1 MRAFTLH
8 CMEQALKE
16 SNADAL
22 HVAAQILLTTFEAH
36 GASQVDAA
44 TAAQLKLLQ
53 EHATSPVQPV
63 LVELLLFLCGSNQYS
78 GDFTFSLLLLLLQ
91 HFLPIAWTARNRDDL
106 VQELVQHIHSS
117 SMDQLAPCLTA
128 VEAALE
134 SFASAA
140 MYHSLF
146 PSVSVATILPWCS
159 ASEGL
164 LSHVSR
170 SRLFDLLAL
179 AAVAVGGKSED

>member
-1 MRAFTLH
+1 
-8 CMEQALKE
+8 
-16 SNADAL
+16 
-22 HVAAQILLTTFEAH
+22 
-36 GASQVDAA
+36 
-44 TAAQLKLLQ
+44 
-53 EHATSPVQPV
+53 
-63 LVELLLFLCGSNQYS
+63 
-78 GDFTFSLLLLLLQ
+78 
-91 HFLPIAWTARNRDDL
+91 
-106 VQELVQHIHSS
+106 
-117 SMDQLAPCLTA
+117 
-128 VEAALE
+128 
-134 SFASAA
+134 